1 MTAALQRYE
10 TDDERVRERRTF
22 RISPK
27 VMRVVFAVGAGA
39 FIVWSVFPTLWI
51 LIASLQPEG
60 NVTGRPLTLSII
72 PDFTHFQTL
81 LSDRGW
87 QGSIVNSLEVA
98 LGTMAL
104 SLLLGALA
112 AYPLARLAVPG
123 RSIFLGV
130 LIFTQMVPGIVL
142 GIPVLLIF
150 VNLGL
155 KDTVVGLIIANTAF
169 LLPLVVWLLK
179 NIFSAVPQA
188 LESSARIDGASRIGT
203 LFRITVPA
211 AAAGIAATAI
221 LLLIS
226 TWNEFLFAVILG
238 DTGAVTV
245 TRRIGFID
253 SPTSV
258 SAEPPY
264 TLQAAAGVLAVLP
277 CVILVFLFHR
287 RISAG
292 LTEGY
297 VKG

>member
-1 MTAALQRYE
+1 MN
-10 TDDERVRERRTF
+10 
-22 RISPK
+22 
-27 VMRVVFAVGAGA
+27 VFQ
-39 FIVWSVFPTLWI
+39 SVP
-51 LIASLQPEG
+51 
-60 NVTGRPLTLSII
+60 R
-72 PDFTHFQTL
+72 
-81 LSDRGW
+81 
-87 QGSIVNSLEVA
+87 SLEA
-98 LGTMAL
+98 
-104 SLLLGALA
+104 
-112 AYPLARLAVPG
+112 
-123 RSIFLGV
+123 
-130 LIFTQMVPGIVL
+130 
-142 GIPVLLIF
+142 
-150 VNLGL
+150 
-155 KDTVVGLIIANTAF
+155 
-169 LLPLVVWLLK
+169 
-179 NIFSAVPQA
+179 
-188 LESSARIDGASRIGT
+188 SARIDGATRLGT
-203 LFRITVPA
+203 LFRITIPA